1 MQMESVSLSVDSVCV
16 CVCIV
21 LLLLQ
26 CYVPSIWGL
35 FFFLKYLMDLIA
47 EVLPVYGSCVL
58 L

>member
-1 MQMESVSLSVDSVCV
+1 MESVSLSVDSVCV
-16 CVCIV
+16 CMCIV